1 MYRYYGVKVENY
13 SYVAY
18 IRILQVEITNG
29 NFEQGSEM
37 HLTYFRQ
44 KQFLCYTLSF
54 YVHKFQTSDVLLR
67 YYSILLLFDIIYTA
81 F

>member
-13 SYVAY
+13 CYVACV
-18 IRILQVEITNG
+18 RILQVEITNG

-37 HLTYFRQ
+37 HLTYFRK
-44 KQFLCYTLSF
+44 KQFLCYALSF
-54 YVHKFQTSDVLLR
+54 HVHKFQTSDVLLV
-67 YYSILLLFDIIYTA
+67 FDIIYII

>member
-13 SYVAY
+13 SYVTY
-18 IRILQVEITNG
+18 VRILQVEITNG

-37 HLTYFRQ
+37 YLTYFRK
-44 KQFLCYTLSF
+44 KQFLCYALSF
-54 YVHKFQTSDVLLR
+54 YVHKFQTSDVLLV
-67 YYSILLLFDIIYTA
+67 FDVIYIA

>member
-18 IRILQVEITNG
+18 VRILQVKITNG

-37 HLTYFRQ
+37 RLTYFRK
-44 KQFLCYTLSF
+44 KQFLY
-54 YVHKFQTSDVLLR
+54 
-67 YYSILLLFDIIYTA
+67 
-81 F
+81 